1 MHKSNLPSNKLG
13 RNATQTQTPPEP
25 VMPPEL
31 VQLHLMTQCF
41 KESDALENLNL
52 LYTTYCLSDEGIDD
66 RFEDK
71 AIMAR
76 FFLFTADL
84 IKFNY
89 AQFSE

>member
-1 MHKSNLPSNKLG
+1 MHKTKFSLPNKSNSLASKS
-13 RNATQTQTPPEP
+13 TQAPEL
-25 VMPPEL
+25 PPEL
-31 VQLHLMTQCF
+31 VQLHLMTLCF
-41 KESDALENLNL
+41 KESEALENLNL
-52 LYTTYCLSDEGIDD
+52 LYTTYCLSDSGIDD

-71 AIMAR
+71 AVMAR